1 MCFENYCNNIG
12 CVFQFLEYF
21 KFLKQVFRKPSLKNT
36 HKFHKKLFISAQ
48 IFTEML
54 DNTIS
59 YKVEKKVCCRKVKFI
74 FNN

>member
-1 MCFENYCNNIG
+1 MCFESYCNNIG
-12 CVFQFLEYF
+12 CVFQLLEYF
-21 KFLKQVFRKPSLKNT
+21 KFLKQVLRKPSLK
-36 HKFHKKLFISAQ
+36 KVI
-48 IFTEML
+48 